1 MSGSRMHATNRIRVA
16 LAAAPLVLAGC
27 AKGNSPSTA
36 EPSAG
41 AGAENEQALQAQ
53 LAKYCPAVVEL
64 ETAAAGL
71 DQAESEEEARAY
83 YNEEMKPVLQEIQA
97 NAPDEIRET
106 LDGLVASIEK
116 LLAGGEVSAAEEQR
130 ADEAEDR
137 LHAHDLE
144 HCGWNRVDVTGSD
157 YAFAGIPPTVPAGT
171 ASIEIENKGAE
182 VHEMVVFKKKAG
194 VTDSLDSLLAIE
206 EQEEAAAK
214 IEPVGYLGGVHPGDQ
229 EFLLADLTAGDYA
242 VVCFYPVGTTPE
254 KFAAEEAEPGQLG
267 DDAHFTKGM
276 RAEFR
281 VTG

>member
-1 MSGSRMHATNRIRVA
+1 MSGRRKHSTNRIQVA
-16 LAAAPLVLAGC
+16 LTAAALALAGC
-27 AKGNSPSTA
+27 ASDKPPGTAAPSV
-36 EPSAG
+36 G
-41 AGAENEQALQAQ
+41 AKTNEQTLQAQ
-53 LAKYCPAVVEL
+53 LVKYCPAVVKL

-71 DQAESEEEARAY
+71 DEAQSEEEARAY
-83 YNEEMKPVLQEIQA
+83 YDKEMKPVLREIQA
-97 NAPDEIRET
+97 NAPEEISET

-116 LLAGGEVSAAEEQR
+116 LLAGREVSEAEEQR

-144 HCGWNRVDVTGSD
+144 HCGWTRVDVTGSD
-157 YAFAGIPPTVPAGT
+157 YGFNGIPPTLPAGT
-171 ASIEIENKGAE
+171 ASIEFRNEGAE
-182 VHEMVVFKKKAG
+182 VHEMVVFRKKAG

-214 IEPVGYLGGVHPGDQ
+214 IEPVGYLGGVHPGDE
-229 EFLLADLTAGDYA
+229 EFLLADLTPGDYA

-254 KFAAEEAEPGQLG
+254 KFAAEEASPGQLG
-267 DDAHFTKGM
+267 GDAHFTKGM